1 MLIPFMTAYWASFG
15 VLAGVMIITW
25 VVAGV
30 MSDGSASKRAF
41 RNAVRL
47 ALVLTG
53 LALIAVLL
61 GIWLPAFIPG
71 LY

>member
-1 MLIPFMTAYWASFG
+1 MTVPFMTAYWASFG
-15 VLAGVMIITW
+15 VLVGVMIITW
-25 VVAGV
+25 VVAGI
-30 MSDGSASKRAF
+30 MSDGTGSKRAF
-41 RNAVRL
+41 RNTVRL
-47 ALVLTG
+47 GFILTG